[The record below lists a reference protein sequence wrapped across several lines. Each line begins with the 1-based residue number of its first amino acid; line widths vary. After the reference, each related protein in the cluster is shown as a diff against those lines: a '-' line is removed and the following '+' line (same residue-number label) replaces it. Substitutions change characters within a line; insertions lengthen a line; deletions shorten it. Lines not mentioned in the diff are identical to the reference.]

1 MADIQSAWN
10 AYLQGNVIQA
20 QQIATAL
27 AKANPDDAEAWY
39 VLSQTLEG
47 DRADL
52 FHRKA
57 LSLDPD
63 VETSFT
69 SQAAETI
76 SANGME
82 EVLDEPSYEGDTVP
96 TTFLDPSA
104 EDTVGEERVGEP
116 DAVMDEDTPAEFF
129 AVPDVRPKVPPL
141 AETAAE
147 PAKEEAKPAVR
158 QRSGNNALNTVA
170 LLIVGIL
177 IVFVLYLLI
186 SSLL

>member
-27 AKANPDDAEAWY
+27 AKADPDDAEAWY

-57 LSLDPD
+57 LSLNPD
-63 VETSFT
+63 VETSFA

-96 TTFLDPSA
+96 TTFLDPAVEETGAVSEESA
-104 EDTVGEERVGEP
+104 AE
-116 DAVMDEDTPAEFF
+116 MDEDTPTEFF

-147 PAKEEAKPAVR
+147 PAKEETKPAVR

-170 LLIVGIL
+170 LLIVGLL